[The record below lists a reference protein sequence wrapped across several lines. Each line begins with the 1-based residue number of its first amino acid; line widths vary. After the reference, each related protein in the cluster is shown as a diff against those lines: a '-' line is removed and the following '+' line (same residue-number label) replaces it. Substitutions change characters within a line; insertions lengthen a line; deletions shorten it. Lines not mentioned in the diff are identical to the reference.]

1 MFIVSDQILSEKKD
15 KDKVGDLVRSMLP
28 LTIVTCPEEVTDL
41 LQLLQSLI
49 DSSKLSLEIT
59 SKLLLR
65 INQTLLLKTCTQD

>member
-49 DSSKLSLEIT
+49 DFGIL
-59 SKLLLR
+59 
-65 INQTLLLKTCTQD
+65 INFMSQQIVHQIFLTFY